1 MQVVVIGVGAGGAS
15 AAVELTLA
23 GHDVVLWGRSADT
36 VAPFQADGVRY
47 EGVFGDGLV
56 VPRLVTSD
64 LGEATRDAEV
74 AVVTLPT
81 FAHANVARA
90 LASARWGR
98 DRPVVLNPGHTGGA
112 LEFTASYR
120 SVDPAVPPIVAFST
134 LAYVARKPT
143 PGVVRVTGRA
153 KALRAAAL
161 PDARHALPVAAS
173 LFPAAADT
181 GDVLAGDLANVN
193 MVLHPPGAVLG
204 AAWVEATGGD
214 FTFYVQ
220 GMTPG
225 VARVMRAL
233 DDERLAVA
241 AAYGHTLPNLIE
253 EMQRIGTAP
262 AEAPR
267 DDYARAIASGEA
279 NRRIKAPDSLHH
291 RYYTEDF
298 GHGLVPFLAF
308 AAIAGV
314 AVPMARA
321 LLALG
326 ATAAGRPPQPQRD
339 ARAMGIEGLGRD
351 ELLRLVRG

>member
-1 MQVVVIGVGAGGAS
+1 MKVVVIGAGAGGAS
-15 AAVELTLA
+15 AVVELTLA
-23 GHDVVLWGRSADT
+23 GHDVTLWGRSADT
-36 VAPFQADGVRY
+36 VAPFRANGVAY
-47 EGVFGDGLV
+47 EGVFGDGV
-56 VPRLVTSD
+56 AVPALVTSN
-64 LGEATRDAEV
+64 LAEAISGADV

-81 FAHANVARA
+81 FAHASVARD

-112 LEFTASYR
+112 LEFTAAYR
-120 SVDPAVPPIVAFST
+120 TVDPAEPPIVAFST

-143 PGVVRVTGRA
+143 PNKVSVTGRA

-161 PDARHALPVAAS
+161 PGARHALPVATA
-173 LFPAAADT
+173 LFSSAADT

-193 MVLHPPGAVLG
+193 MILHPPGAVLG
-204 AAWVEATGGD
+204 AAWIEATEGD

-233 DDERLAVA
+233 DQERLAVA
-241 AAYGHTLPNLIE
+241 VAYGHVLPNLIE
-253 EMQRIGTAP
+253 EMQRIGTVP
-262 AEAPR
+262 AEAPS
-267 DDYARAIASGEA
+267 DDYAGAVASGEA
-279 NRRIKAPDSLHH
+279 NRRIKAPDSLRH

-298 GHGLVPFLAF
+298 GHGLVPFLVF

-314 AVPMARA
+314 ATPTASA

-326 ATAAGRPPQPQRD
+326 AAAAGRAPGPSRD
-339 ARAMGIEGLGRD
+339 ARAMGIEGFGRD